1 METIETNRLKPNPSN
16 PREIEQV
23 KLEKLMQSI
32 VNFPEMLKIRPLV
45 VNDQLEVLGGN
56 MRLKALQKLGIKEAT
71 IIRADKLTESQQK
84 EFIIKDNTTA
94 GKWDYETLANEF
106 DLAEL
111 AEWGMEIDDLLNDEP
126 ITDIDPDDEAPET
139 PEEES
144 TKVAAGQIWEL
155 KSADGLRTHKLL
167 IGDSTD
173 SKKINEMMGSDK
185 ASLVFTDPPY
195 GVNYESSSQGK
206 LKNDDKKEDD
216 LIQSLLAPALKAAA
230 ANSEATAAFYI
241 WHASSTRKEFEW
253 ALAAAGLEEKQYII
267 WVKPSLVLGR
277 ADYHWQHEPCFYCQ
291 KQGKRATWVGDRKQT
306 TTWELQ
312 NLRGGETIAIE
323 TGVKISNGAG
333 NQLFI
338 QKNAPKNKKLRTF
351 RIAPGAEISLT
362 PSITTSDAW
371 RIHTDP
377 ASEYIHPTQ
386 KPTGLARRA
395 IANHLEK
402 GQIVYDPFA
411 GSGSTLIA
419 AELEQTQCRT
429 TELDPKFAARIIDR
443 FLATFAGSTA
453 APKA

>member
-1 METIETNRLKPNPSN
+1 METIETSRLKPNPNN

-23 KLEKLMQSI
+23 KLEQLMQSI
-32 VNFPEMLKIRPLV
+32 VNFPEMLRIRPLV

-56 MRLKALQKLGIKEAT
+56 MRLKAMQKLGIKEAT
-71 IIRADKLTESQQK
+71 IIRANELTPAQQK

-94 GKWDYETLANEF
+94 GKWDFDVLANEF
-106 DLAEL
+106 DIAEL

-126 ITDIDPDDEAPET
+126 ITDIDPDDEAPDE
-139 PEEES
+139 PES
-144 TKVAAGQIWEL
+144 FTKVTPGQIWEL
-155 KSADGLRTHKLL
+155 KSADQLRIHKLL

-173 SKKINEMMGSDK
+173 AGAVSKLMGSEK
-185 ASLVFTDPPY
+185 AGLVFTDPPY

-206 LKNDDKKEDD
+206 LQNDDKKDDD
-216 LIQSLLAPALKAAA
+216 LIQALLAPALKLASKH
-230 ANSEATAAFYI
+230 SEATAAFYI

-253 ALAAAGLEEKQYII
+253 ALNAAGLEEKQYLI

-291 KQGKRATWVGDRKQT
+291 KQGRRATWNGDRKQT
-306 TTWELQ
+306 TTWELE

-333 NQLFI
+333 SQLFI

-351 RIAPGAEISLT
+351 RIAAGEKISLT

-371 RIHTDP
+371 RIDTDP
-377 ASEYIHPTQ
+377 PSQYIHPTQ

-395 IANHLEK
+395 ISNHLEK
-402 GQIVYDPFA
+402 GQIVFDPFA

-443 FLATFAGSTA
+443 FLATFAGSEA
-453 APKA
+453 APQA